1 MTTNLEPNLPPWESI
16 AREMHPVVLR
26 RYTLATPMVVG
37 VMGAVVTWIK
47 NGITGGIIE
56 GHPRLGKTKLRR
68 FLANVLPLE
77 LPRIL
82 VFSLIARR
90 YAIPTERVFFGDML
104 KAVGHR
110 MHLEGTAPQRRDR
123 LTESVVRLVK
133 RSGQT
138 RLVLIIDQAHNLQ
151 TIQYEWLID
160 FYDEINE
167 AGVDLFVLLIGQR
180 ELSAISDDLRRSG
193 KTQIVGRFMVGRA
206 EFFGIT
212 THSELREC
220 LACYDTK
227 TAYPEGTAWSFTRY
241 FFKEAFNSGWRLS
254 SLSGILWKLFCEN
267 RAPYSSGR
275 VEIPMQNFVMVV
287 DRILIELKRSPTG
300 LPIVNEKQLAQFVAE
315 AFSNS
320 YIDDEDEE
328 AGDGD
333 GDSKNSPAPVR

>member
-1 MTTNLEPNLPPWESI
+1 MNNKLESNLPPWESI
-16 AREMHPVVLR
+16 AWEMHPVVRR
-26 RYTLATPMVVG
+26 RYTLATPMVMS
-37 VMGAVVTWIK
+37 VMGAAVTWIK

-56 GHPRLGKTKLRR
+56 GNPRLGKTKLRR
-68 FLANVLPLE
+68 YLMNIIPNE
-77 LPRIL
+77 IPRVL

-90 YAIPTERVFFGDML
+90 YAVPSERVFFGDLL

-110 MHLEGTAPQRRDR
+110 MHMEGTAPQRRDR

-138 RLVLIIDQAHNLQ
+138 RVVLIVDQAHNLQ

-160 FYDEINE
+160 FFDEINE
-167 AGVDLFVLLIGQR
+167 AGVELFVLLVGQR
-180 ELSAISDDLRRSG
+180 ELSAISDDLKRSG

-212 THSELREC
+212 THNELKEC
-220 LACYDTK
+220 LACYDDK

-241 FFKEAFNSGWRLS
+241 FFKEAFPTGWRLS
-254 SLSGILWKLFCEN
+254 SLSGILWKLFSEN

-287 DRILIELKRSPTG
+287 DRILIELKRSPSG
-300 LPIVNEKQLAQFVAE
+300 LPVVSEKQLAQFVSE
-315 AFSNS
+315 AFSNP
-320 YIDDEDEE
+320 YIDDDEE
-328 AGDGD
+328 EGEGDDDETD
-333 GDSKNSPAPVR
+333 GPPVPAR